1 MKAKSRAIV
10 AAPRRRSRKIPVVQA
25 KKPGRPLADETVIR
39 RQLLL
44 ETAVELFASQ
54 GIAATS
60 LHVIAQKAHV
70 TPALVHYYFG
80 NKQKLVDAV
89 ILERL
94 VPLMTELVKP
104 LEMEESDP
112 LRAIQALAHWL
123 IDLTSSTPWL
133 SALWVR
139 EVLSEGGQLRAWI
152 VDNIALQLNDKLE
165 KLVRAAQKKGQLN
178 KKLDPRLLIVSLI
191 GLTLFPLACAP
202 IWQAFPGNRNISTE
216 AMSKHMLELFA
227 NGIEA

>member
-1 MKAKSRAIV
+1 MKAKTRVTASQRHPRKPAV
-10 AAPRRRSRKIPVVQA
+10 ARV

-60 LHVIAQKAHV
+60 LHAIAQKARV

-80 NKQKLVDAV
+80 NKQKLVEAV
-89 ILERL
+89 IQECLL
-94 VPLMTELVKP
+94 PLMTELVKP
-104 LEMEESDP
+104 LEMEEDDP
-112 LRAIQALAHWL
+112 LQAIQTLARWL
-123 IDLTSSTPWL
+123 IDLTAATPWL

-139 EVLSEGGQLRAWI
+139 EVLSEGGQLREWI
-152 VDNIALQLNDKLE
+152 VDNIAVQLDE
-165 KLVRAAQKKGQLN
+165 KLGNLVVAAQKKGQLN
-178 KKLDPRLLIVSLI
+178 KKLDPRLVIVSLI

-202 IWQAFPGNRNISTE
+202 IWRAFPRNKNISIE
-216 AMSKHMLELFA
+216 GMSRHMLELFA